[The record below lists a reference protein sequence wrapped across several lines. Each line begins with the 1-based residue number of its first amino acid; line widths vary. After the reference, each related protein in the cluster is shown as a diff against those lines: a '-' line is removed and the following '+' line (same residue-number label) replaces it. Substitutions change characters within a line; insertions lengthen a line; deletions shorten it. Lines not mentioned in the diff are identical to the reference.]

1 MDPIII
7 ASNVVVALQNIVSR
21 ELPPTDP
28 GVLTIG
34 TIHGGTAQ
42 NIIPDEVILSGI
54 IRVMK
59 TEHREYVKKG
69 W

>member
-42 NIIPDEVILSGI
+42 I
-54 IRVMK
+54 
-59 TEHREYVKKG
+59 
-69 W
+69 